1 MKTIGMIGGMSWES
15 TAVYYRVANR
25 DVQARLGGLHS
36 AKILLWSFD
45 FADIQSLQE
54 AGNWSEASQR
64 MVEAGRALVQGG
76 AQFLII
82 CCNTMHMMADAVEQG
97 AGVPLLHI
105 ATPLGAAIGRRR
117 LARVGLLGT
126 KYTMEADF
134 LRVPLARKH
143 GIDIIAP
150 APDDANETH
159 RIIYEELSRGQFL
172 ESSRR
177 NLRHI
182 IARLASRG
190 AEGIILGCTELPLL
204 VSAEDFEIPLF
215 DTAELQALA
224 AVEMALA

>member
-105 ATPLGAAIGRRR
+105 ATPLGAAIARRR
-117 LARVGLLGT
+117 MARVGLLGT

-134 LRVPLARKH
+134 LRAPLARPRRTMRTRP
-143 GIDIIAP
+143 IASSTRNCRADNSWNPRAAIFATSSPDWP
-150 APDDANETH
+150 AA
-159 RIIYEELSRGQFL
+159 
-172 ESSRR
+172 
-177 NLRHI
+177 
-182 IARLASRG
+182 ARKAS
-190 AEGIILGCTELPLL
+190 
-204 VSAEDFEIPLF
+204 FW
-215 DTAELQALA
+215 A
-224 AVEMALA
+224 APNFRCS